1 MSDSLTLEH
10 WRKAAGV
17 QIGKVPT
24 PCAIQARVSFA
35 TQHGFRVGVDD
46 PAFINPYRGAARLDV
61 T

>member
-1 MSDSLTLEH
+1 M
-10 WRKAAGV
+10 
-17 QIGKVPT
+17 

-46 PAFINPYRGAARLDV
+46 LAFINPYRGAARLDV